1 MAGLS
6 PVGDGPAFVVFFSIF
21 LYPVGG
27 GMLYWNQLF
36 TRVFPEEDVE
46 MKHRTVNDYFK
57 QQWPRLSLFAAFT
70 LGVSFF
76 APLKNFQLKWL
87 IDSKSKQEA
96 LGYMGL
102 VFAITF
108 SSWFF
113 ERLSRRSFTRIA
125 CGAVEQVRQRILE
138 QVLYRTVAQYNAEGD
153 AAYLSLLT
161 TDLRTLYDD
170 YYMSLFSIVFWG
182 GIMLCALAM
191 YLYISPVMLLAIL
204 LVTILPLVLPRRTN
218 ERLKATR
225 DAFSLQMAGYTQ
237 QLKELLGGFEIIRSF
252 LREDAYAALHQKAA
266 RKARES
272 ELDYQQSL
280 NAMVTNTSLISNLIF
295 PVVMLVGLFLAFD
308 GRLTMGT
315 VSTAASMAN
324 FVITPCHQI
333 AQCWAKVKSSQGI
346 RQRLEAAM
354 AEPQVAEQG
363 EPIGHIDSI
372 QCETVRF
379 AYPNTAEPVLKD
391 ASLTVDA
398 AQKVALV
405 GESGCGKSTLA
416 KLLFQYY
423 PDYSGDILFNGRQ
436 VRTLDRTALYRRVGY
451 IAQTAYLFHD
461 TIRNNIC
468 LHEDF
473 PDEQLAH
480 AIAAAGLT
488 DWVASL
494 PDGLDTVISE
504 NGKNLSGGQ
513 RQRIGIARALI
524 VEPEFI
530 IADEPISAL
539 DMSIRAQVLN
549 LLRHLQKERDITYL
563 FIAHDLSV
571 MRYIS
576 DRIAVIHKGDIVE
589 LADAEELVNHAIHPY
604 TRSLLSAIPMPNP
617 RLERKKK
624 LLVYDPAMHD
634 YTAEPPQWQEL
645 RPNHFVLCNAAE
657 AVQWIRAL

>member
-1 MAGLS
+1 
-6 PVGDGPAFVVFFSIF
+6 
-21 LYPVGG
+21 
-27 GMLYWNQLF
+27 MLYWNQLF

-57 QQWPRLSLFAAFT
+57 QQWPRLILFAAFT

-113 ERLSRRSFTRIA
+113 ERLSRRSFTKIA

-138 QVLYRTVAQYNAEGD
+138 QVLHRTVAQYNAEGD

-204 LVTILPLVLPRRTN
+204 LVTIPPLVLPRRMN

-225 DAFSLQMAGYTQ
+225 DAFSLQMADYTQ

-354 AEPQVAEQG
+354 AEPQAAEQG
-363 EPIGHIDSI
+363 EPIGHIESI

-436 VRTLDRTALYRRVGY
+436 VRTLNRTALYRRVGY

-513 RQRIGIARALI
+513 RQRIGIARLALRSYDL
-524 VEPEFI
+524 I
-530 IADEPISAL
+530 IADEITASL
-539 DMSIRAQVLN
+539 DPDTSQQVMEN
-549 LLRHLQKERDITYL
+549 LIAMPCMVVAIT
-563 FIAHDLSV
+563 HDVAGSFMHQFDKV
-571 MRYIS
+571 YR
-576 DRIAVIHKGDIVE
+576 VE
-589 LADAEELVNHAIHPY
+589 HGVVRVA
-604 TRSLLSAIPMPNP
+604 
-617 RLERKKK
+617 
-624 LLVYDPAMHD
+624 
-634 YTAEPPQWQEL
+634 
-645 RPNHFVLCNAAE
+645 
-657 AVQWIRAL
+657 

>member
-1 MAGLS
+1 
-6 PVGDGPAFVVFFSIF
+6 
-21 LYPVGG
+21 
-27 GMLYWNQLF
+27 MLYWNQLF
-36 TRVFPEEDVE
+36 TCVFPEEDVE

-57 QQWPRLSLFAAFT
+57 QQWPRLILFAAFT

-204 LVTILPLVLPRRTN
+204 LVTIPPLVLPRRMN

-225 DAFSLQMAGYTQ
+225 DAFSLQMADYTQ

-354 AEPQVAEQG
+354 AEPQAAEQG

-513 RQRIGIARALI
+513 RQRIGIARLALRSYDL
-524 VEPEFI
+524 I
-530 IADEPISAL
+530 IADEITASL
-539 DMSIRAQVLN
+539 DPDTSQQVMEN
-549 LLRHLQKERDITYL
+549 LIAMPCIVVAIT
-563 FIAHDLSV
+563 HDVAGSFMHQFDKV
-571 MRYIS
+571 YR
-576 DRIAVIHKGDIVE
+576 VE
-589 LADAEELVNHAIHPY
+589 HGVVRVA
-604 TRSLLSAIPMPNP
+604 
-617 RLERKKK
+617 
-624 LLVYDPAMHD
+624 
-634 YTAEPPQWQEL
+634 
-645 RPNHFVLCNAAE
+645 
-657 AVQWIRAL
+657 

>member
-1 MAGLS
+1 
-6 PVGDGPAFVVFFSIF
+6 
-21 LYPVGG
+21 
-27 GMLYWNQLF
+27 MLYWNQLF
-36 TRVFPEEDVE
+36 TCVFPEEDVE

-57 QQWPRLSLFAAFT
+57 QQWPRLILFAAFT

-170 YYMSLFSIVFWG
+170 YYMSLFNIVFWG

-204 LVTILPLVLPRRTN
+204 LVTIPPLVLPRRMN

-225 DAFSLQMAGYTQ
+225 DAFSLQMADYTQ

-354 AEPQVAEQG
+354 AEPQAANQG
-363 EPIGHIDSI
+363 EPIGPIDSI

-513 RQRIGIARALI
+513 RQRIGIARLALRSYDL
-524 VEPEFI
+524 I
-530 IADEPISAL
+530 IADEITASL
-539 DMSIRAQVLN
+539 DPDTSQQVMEN
-549 LLRHLQKERDITYL
+549 LIAMPCMVVAIT
-563 FIAHDLSV
+563 HDVAGSFMHQFDKV
-571 MRYIS
+571 YR
-576 DRIAVIHKGDIVE
+576 VE
-589 LADAEELVNHAIHPY
+589 HGVV
-604 TRSLLSAIPMPNP
+604 R
-617 RLERKKK
+617 
-624 LLVYDPAMHD
+624 V
-634 YTAEPPQWQEL
+634 
-645 RPNHFVLCNAAE
+645 V
-657 AVQWIRAL
+657 

>member
-1 MAGLS
+1 
-6 PVGDGPAFVVFFSIF
+6 
-21 LYPVGG
+21 
-27 GMLYWNQLF
+27 
-36 TRVFPEEDVE
+36 

-57 QQWPRLSLFAAFT
+57 QQWPRLILFAAFT

-204 LVTILPLVLPRRTN
+204 LVTIPPLVLPRRMN

-225 DAFSLQMAGYTQ
+225 DAFSLQMAEYTQ

-354 AEPQVAEQG
+354 AEPQAAEQG

-513 RQRIGIARALI
+513 RQRIGIARLALRSYDL
-524 VEPEFI
+524 I
-530 IADEPISAL
+530 IADEITASL
-539 DMSIRAQVLN
+539 DPDTSQQVMEN
-549 LLRHLQKERDITYL
+549 LIAMPCMVVAIT
-563 FIAHDLSV
+563 HDVAGSFMHQFDKV
-571 MRYIS
+571 YR
-576 DRIAVIHKGDIVE
+576 VE
-589 LADAEELVNHAIHPY
+589 HGVVRVA
-604 TRSLLSAIPMPNP
+604 
-617 RLERKKK
+617 
-624 LLVYDPAMHD
+624 
-634 YTAEPPQWQEL
+634 
-645 RPNHFVLCNAAE
+645 
-657 AVQWIRAL
+657 

>member
-1 MAGLS
+1 
-6 PVGDGPAFVVFFSIF
+6 
-21 LYPVGG
+21 
-27 GMLYWNQLF
+27 
-36 TRVFPEEDVE
+36 

-57 QQWPRLSLFAAFT
+57 QQWPRLILFAAFT

-204 LVTILPLVLPRRTN
+204 LVTIPPLVLPRRMN

-225 DAFSLQMAGYTQ
+225 DAFSLQMADYTQ

-354 AEPQVAEQG
+354 AEPQAAEQG

-513 RQRIGIARALI
+513 RQRIGIARLALRSYDL
-524 VEPEFI
+524 I
-530 IADEPISAL
+530 IADEITASL
-539 DMSIRAQVLN
+539 DPDTSQQVMEN
-549 LLRHLQKERDITYL
+549 LIDKPCMVVAIT
-563 FIAHDLSV
+563 HDVAGSFMHQFDKV
-571 MRYIS
+571 YR
-576 DRIAVIHKGDIVE
+576 VE
-589 LADAEELVNHAIHPY
+589 HGVVRVA
-604 TRSLLSAIPMPNP
+604 
-617 RLERKKK
+617 
-624 LLVYDPAMHD
+624 
-634 YTAEPPQWQEL
+634 
-645 RPNHFVLCNAAE
+645 
-657 AVQWIRAL
+657 

>member
-1 MAGLS
+1 
-6 PVGDGPAFVVFFSIF
+6 
-21 LYPVGG
+21 
-27 GMLYWNQLF
+27 MLYWNQLF

-57 QQWPRLSLFAAFT
+57 QQWPRLILFAAFT

-113 ERLSRRSFTRIA
+113 ERLSRRSFTKIA

-138 QVLYRTVAQYNAEGD
+138 QVLHRTVAQYNAEGD

-182 GIMLCALAM
+182 GIILCALAM

-204 LVTILPLVLPRRTN
+204 LVTIPPLVLPRRMN
-218 ERLKATR
+218 ERLKSTR

-237 QLKELLGGFEIIRSF
+237 QLKELLGGFELIRSF

-354 AEPQVAEQG
+354 AEPQAAEQG
-363 EPIGHIDSI
+363 EPIGPIESI

-513 RQRIGIARALI
+513 RQRIGIARLALRSYDL
-524 VEPEFI
+524 I
-530 IADEPISAL
+530 IADEITASL
-539 DMSIRAQVLN
+539 DPDTSQQVMEN
-549 LLRHLQKERDITYL
+549 LIAMPCMVVAIT
-563 FIAHDLSV
+563 HDVAGSFMHQFDKV
-571 MRYIS
+571 YR
-576 DRIAVIHKGDIVE
+576 VE
-589 LADAEELVNHAIHPY
+589 HGVVRVA
-604 TRSLLSAIPMPNP
+604 
-617 RLERKKK
+617 
-624 LLVYDPAMHD
+624 
-634 YTAEPPQWQEL
+634 
-645 RPNHFVLCNAAE
+645 
-657 AVQWIRAL
+657 

>member
-1 MAGLS
+1 
-6 PVGDGPAFVVFFSIF
+6 
-21 LYPVGG
+21 
-27 GMLYWNQLF
+27 MLYWNQLF
-36 TRVFPEEDVE
+36 TCVFPEEDVE

-57 QQWPRLSLFAAFT
+57 QQWPRLILFAAFT

-204 LVTILPLVLPRRTN
+204 LVTIPPLVLPRRMN

-225 DAFSLQMAGYTQ
+225 DAFSLQMADYTQ

-354 AEPQVAEQG
+354 AEPQAAEQG
-363 EPIGHIDSI
+363 EPIGHIESI

-473 PDEQLAH
+473 PDEQLAQ

-513 RQRIGIARALI
+513 RQRIGIARLALRSYDL
-524 VEPEFI
+524 I
-530 IADEPISAL
+530 IADEITASL
-539 DMSIRAQVLN
+539 DPDTSQQVMEN
-549 LLRHLQKERDITYL
+549 LIAMPCMVVAIT
-563 FIAHDLSV
+563 HDVAGSFMHQFDKV
-571 MRYIS
+571 YR
-576 DRIAVIHKGDIVE
+576 VE
-589 LADAEELVNHAIHPY
+589 HGVVRVA
-604 TRSLLSAIPMPNP
+604 
-617 RLERKKK
+617 
-624 LLVYDPAMHD
+624 
-634 YTAEPPQWQEL
+634 
-645 RPNHFVLCNAAE
+645 
-657 AVQWIRAL
+657 

>member
-1 MAGLS
+1 
-6 PVGDGPAFVVFFSIF
+6 
-21 LYPVGG
+21 
-27 GMLYWNQLF
+27 MLYWSQLF

-57 QQWPRLSLFAAFT
+57 QQWPRLILFAAFT

-87 IDSKSKQEA
+87 IDSRSKQEA

-113 ERLSRRSFTRIA
+113 ERLSRRSFTKIA

-138 QVLYRTVAQYNAEGD
+138 QVLHRTVAQYNAEGD

-170 YYMSLFSIVFWG
+170 YYMSLFNIVFWG

-204 LVTILPLVLPRRTN
+204 LVTIPPLVLPRRMN

-237 QLKELLGGFEIIRSF
+237 QLKELLGGFEVIRSF

-266 RKARES
+266 RKTRES

-354 AEPQVAEQG
+354 AEPQAAEQG

-513 RQRIGIARALI
+513 RQRIGIARLALRSYDL
-524 VEPEFI
+524 I
-530 IADEPISAL
+530 IADEITASL
-539 DMSIRAQVLN
+539 DPDTSQQVMEN
-549 LLRHLQKERDITYL
+549 LIAMPCMVVAIT
-563 FIAHDLSV
+563 HDVSGAFMKRFDKVYRVTYGCV
-571 MRYIS
+571 M
-576 DRIAVIHKGDIVE
+576 E
-589 LADAEELVNHAIHPY
+589 
-604 TRSLLSAIPMPNP
+604 T
-617 RLERKKK
+617 
-624 LLVYDPAMHD
+624 
-634 YTAEPPQWQEL
+634 Q
-645 RPNHFVLCNAAE
+645 
-657 AVQWIRAL
+657 

>member
-1 MAGLS
+1 
-6 PVGDGPAFVVFFSIF
+6 
-21 LYPVGG
+21 
-27 GMLYWNQLF
+27 MLYWNQLF
-36 TRVFPEEDVE
+36 TRIFPEEDVE

-57 QQWPRLSLFAAFT
+57 QQWPRLILFAAFT

-204 LVTILPLVLPRRTN
+204 LVTIPPLVLPRRMN

-225 DAFSLQMAGYTQ
+225 DAFSLQMADYTQ

-354 AEPQVAEQG
+354 AEPQAAEQG

-513 RQRIGIARALI
+513 RQRIGIARLALRSYDL
-524 VEPEFI
+524 I
-530 IADEPISAL
+530 IADEITASL
-539 DMSIRAQVLN
+539 DPDTSQQVMEN
-549 LLRHLQKERDITYL
+549 LIAMPCMVVAIT
-563 FIAHDLSV
+563 HDVAGSFMHQFDKV
-571 MRYIS
+571 YR
-576 DRIAVIHKGDIVE
+576 VE
-589 LADAEELVNHAIHPY
+589 HGVVRVA
-604 TRSLLSAIPMPNP
+604 
-617 RLERKKK
+617 
-624 LLVYDPAMHD
+624 
-634 YTAEPPQWQEL
+634 
-645 RPNHFVLCNAAE
+645 
-657 AVQWIRAL
+657 

>member
-1 MAGLS
+1 
-6 PVGDGPAFVVFFSIF
+6 
-21 LYPVGG
+21 
-27 GMLYWNQLF
+27 MLYWNQLF
-36 TRVFPEEDVE
+36 TRIFPEEDVE

-57 QQWPRLSLFAAFT
+57 QQWPRLILFAAFT

-204 LVTILPLVLPRRTN
+204 LVTIPPLVLPRRMN

-225 DAFSLQMAGYTQ
+225 DAFSLQMADYTQ

-354 AEPQVAEQG
+354 AEPQAAEQG
-363 EPIGHIDSI
+363 EPIGPIESI

-513 RQRIGIARALI
+513 RQRIGIARLTLRNYDL
-524 VEPEFI
+524 I
-530 IADEPISAL
+530 IADEITASL
-539 DMSIRAQVLN
+539 DPDTSQQVMEN
-549 LLRHLQKERDITYL
+549 LIAMPCMVVAIT
-563 FIAHDLSV
+563 HDVAGSFMHQFDKV
-571 MRYIS
+571 YR
-576 DRIAVIHKGDIVE
+576 VE
-589 LADAEELVNHAIHPY
+589 HGVVRVA
-604 TRSLLSAIPMPNP
+604 
-617 RLERKKK
+617 
-624 LLVYDPAMHD
+624 
-634 YTAEPPQWQEL
+634 
-645 RPNHFVLCNAAE
+645 
-657 AVQWIRAL
+657 

>member
-1 MAGLS
+1 
-6 PVGDGPAFVVFFSIF
+6 
-21 LYPVGG
+21 
-27 GMLYWNQLF
+27 MLYWNQLF

-57 QQWPRLSLFAAFT
+57 QQWPRLILFAAFT

-138 QVLYRTVAQYNAEGD
+138 QVLHRTVAQYNAEGD

-170 YYMSLFSIVFWG
+170 YYMSLFNIVFWG

-204 LVTILPLVLPRRTN
+204 LVTIPPLVLPRRMN

-225 DAFSLQMAGYTQ
+225 DAFSLQMADYTQ
-237 QLKELLGGFEIIRSF
+237 QLKELLGGFEVIRSF
-252 LREDAYAALHQKAA
+252 LRENAYAALHQKAA
-266 RKARES
+266 HKARKS

-354 AEPQVAEQG
+354 AEPQAAEQG
-363 EPIGHIDSI
+363 EPIGPIESI

-513 RQRIGIARALI
+513 RQRIGIARLALRSYDL
-524 VEPEFI
+524 I
-530 IADEPISAL
+530 IADEITASL
-539 DMSIRAQVLN
+539 DPDTSQQVMEN
-549 LLRHLQKERDITYL
+549 LIAMPCMVVAIT
-563 FIAHDLSV
+563 HDVAGSFMHQFDKV
-571 MRYIS
+571 YR
-576 DRIAVIHKGDIVE
+576 VE
-589 LADAEELVNHAIHPY
+589 HGVVRVA
-604 TRSLLSAIPMPNP
+604 
-617 RLERKKK
+617 
-624 LLVYDPAMHD
+624 
-634 YTAEPPQWQEL
+634 
-645 RPNHFVLCNAAE
+645 
-657 AVQWIRAL
+657 

>member
-1 MAGLS
+1 
-6 PVGDGPAFVVFFSIF
+6 
-21 LYPVGG
+21 
-27 GMLYWNQLF
+27 MLYWNQLF

-57 QQWPRLSLFAAFT
+57 QQWPRLILFAAFT

-204 LVTILPLVLPRRTN
+204 LVTIPPLVLPRRMN

-237 QLKELLGGFEIIRSF
+237 QLKELLGGFELIRSF

-354 AEPQVAEQG
+354 AEPQAAEQG

-513 RQRIGIARALI
+513 RQRIGIARLALRSYDL
-524 VEPEFI
+524 I
-530 IADEPISAL
+530 IADEITASL
-539 DMSIRAQVLN
+539 DPDTSQQVMEN
-549 LLRHLQKERDITYL
+549 LIAMPCMVVAIT
-563 FIAHDLSV
+563 HDVAGSFMHQFNKV
-571 MRYIS
+571 YR
-576 DRIAVIHKGDIVE
+576 VE
-589 LADAEELVNHAIHPY
+589 HGVVRVA
-604 TRSLLSAIPMPNP
+604 
-617 RLERKKK
+617 
-624 LLVYDPAMHD
+624 
-634 YTAEPPQWQEL
+634 
-645 RPNHFVLCNAAE
+645 
-657 AVQWIRAL
+657 

>member
-1 MAGLS
+1 
-6 PVGDGPAFVVFFSIF
+6 
-21 LYPVGG
+21 
-27 GMLYWNQLF
+27 
-36 TRVFPEEDVE
+36 

-57 QQWPRLSLFAAFT
+57 QQWPRLILFAAFT

-113 ERLSRRSFTRIA
+113 ERLSRRSFTKIA
-125 CGAVEQVRQRILE
+125 CGTVEQVRQRILE
-138 QVLYRTVAQYNAEGD
+138 QVLHRTVAQYNAEGD

-170 YYMSLFSIVFWG
+170 YYMSLFNIVFWG

-204 LVTILPLVLPRRTN
+204 LVTIPPLVLPRRMN

-225 DAFSLQMAGYTQ
+225 DAFSLQMADYTQ

-354 AEPQVAEQG
+354 AEPQAAEQG

-513 RQRIGIARALI
+513 RQRIGIARLALRSYDL
-524 VEPEFI
+524 I
-530 IADEPISAL
+530 IADEITASL
-539 DMSIRAQVLN
+539 DPDTSQQVMEN
-549 LLRHLQKERDITYL
+549 LIAMPCMVVAIT
-563 FIAHDLSV
+563 HDVAGSFMHQFDKV
-571 MRYIS
+571 YR
-576 DRIAVIHKGDIVE
+576 VE
-589 LADAEELVNHAIHPY
+589 HGVVRVA
-604 TRSLLSAIPMPNP
+604 
-617 RLERKKK
+617 
-624 LLVYDPAMHD
+624 
-634 YTAEPPQWQEL
+634 
-645 RPNHFVLCNAAE
+645 
-657 AVQWIRAL
+657 

>member
-1 MAGLS
+1 
-6 PVGDGPAFVVFFSIF
+6 
-21 LYPVGG
+21 
-27 GMLYWNQLF
+27 
-36 TRVFPEEDVE
+36 

-204 LVTILPLVLPRRTN
+204 LVTIPPLVLPRRMN

-333 AQCWAKVKSSQGI
+333 AQCWAKIKSSQGI
-346 RQRLEAAM
+346 RQRLETAM
-354 AEPQVAEQG
+354 AEPQAAEQG

-513 RQRIGIARALI
+513 RQRIGIARLALRSYDL
-524 VEPEFI
+524 I
-530 IADEPISAL
+530 IADEITASL
-539 DMSIRAQVLN
+539 DPDTSQQVMEN
-549 LLRHLQKERDITYL
+549 LIAMPCMVVAIT
-563 FIAHDLSV
+563 HDVAGSFMHQFDKV
-571 MRYIS
+571 YR
-576 DRIAVIHKGDIVE
+576 VE
-589 LADAEELVNHAIHPY
+589 HGVVRVA
-604 TRSLLSAIPMPNP
+604 
-617 RLERKKK
+617 
-624 LLVYDPAMHD
+624 
-634 YTAEPPQWQEL
+634 
-645 RPNHFVLCNAAE
+645 
-657 AVQWIRAL
+657 

>member
-6 PVGDGPAFVVFFSIF
+6 PVGDGPAFVVLFSIF
-21 LYPVGG
+21 LYPVGD
-27 GMLYWNQLF
+27 MLYWNQLF

-57 QQWPRLSLFAAFT
+57 QQWPRLILFAAFT

-204 LVTILPLVLPRRTN
+204 LVTIPPLVLPRRMN

-237 QLKELLGGFEIIRSF
+237 QLKELLGGLETIRSF

-363 EPIGHIDSI
+363 EPIGPIDSI

-513 RQRIGIARALI
+513 RQRIGIARLALRSYDL
-524 VEPEFI
+524 I
-530 IADEPISAL
+530 IADEITASL
-539 DMSIRAQVLN
+539 DPDTSQQVMEN
-549 LLRHLQKERDITYL
+549 LIAMPCMVVAIT
-563 FIAHDLSV
+563 HDVAGSFV
-571 MRYIS
+571 HQF
-576 DRIAVIHKGDIVE
+576 DKGSRVE
-589 LADAEELVNHAIHPY
+589 HGVVRVA
-604 TRSLLSAIPMPNP
+604 
-617 RLERKKK
+617 
-624 LLVYDPAMHD
+624 
-634 YTAEPPQWQEL
+634 
-645 RPNHFVLCNAAE
+645 
-657 AVQWIRAL
+657 

>member
-1 MAGLS
+1 
-6 PVGDGPAFVVFFSIF
+6 
-21 LYPVGG
+21 
-27 GMLYWNQLF
+27 MLYWNQLF

-57 QQWPRLSLFAAFT
+57 QQWPRLILFAAFT

-204 LVTILPLVLPRRTN
+204 LVTIPPLVLPRRMN

-225 DAFSLQMAGYTQ
+225 DAFSLQMADYTQ

-252 LREDAYAALHQKAA
+252 LREDAYASLHQKAA

-354 AEPQVAEQG
+354 AEPQAAEQG

-513 RQRIGIARALI
+513 RQRIGIARLALRSYDL
-524 VEPEFI
+524 I
-530 IADEPISAL
+530 IADEITASL
-539 DMSIRAQVLN
+539 DPDTSQQVMEN
-549 LLRHLQKERDITYL
+549 LIAMPCMVVAIT
-563 FIAHDLSV
+563 HDVAGSFMHQFDKV
-571 MRYIS
+571 YR
-576 DRIAVIHKGDIVE
+576 VE
-589 LADAEELVNHAIHPY
+589 HGVVRVA
-604 TRSLLSAIPMPNP
+604 
-617 RLERKKK
+617 
-624 LLVYDPAMHD
+624 
-634 YTAEPPQWQEL
+634 
-645 RPNHFVLCNAAE
+645 
-657 AVQWIRAL
+657 

>member
-1 MAGLS
+1 
-6 PVGDGPAFVVFFSIF
+6 
-21 LYPVGG
+21 
-27 GMLYWNQLF
+27 MLYWNQLF

-57 QQWPRLSLFAAFT
+57 QQWPRLILFAAFT

-204 LVTILPLVLPRRTN
+204 LVTIPPLVLPRRMN

-237 QLKELLGGFEIIRSF
+237 QLKELLGGFELIRSF

-354 AEPQVAEQG
+354 AEPQAAEQG
-363 EPIGHIDSI
+363 GPIGHIDSI

-513 RQRIGIARALI
+513 RQRIGIARLALRSYDL
-524 VEPEFI
+524 I
-530 IADEPISAL
+530 IADEITASL
-539 DMSIRAQVLN
+539 DPDTSQQVMEN
-549 LLRHLQKERDITYL
+549 LIAMPCMVVAIT
-563 FIAHDLSV
+563 HDVAGSFMHQFDKV
-571 MRYIS
+571 YR
-576 DRIAVIHKGDIVE
+576 VE
-589 LADAEELVNHAIHPY
+589 HGVVRVA
-604 TRSLLSAIPMPNP
+604 
-617 RLERKKK
+617 
-624 LLVYDPAMHD
+624 
-634 YTAEPPQWQEL
+634 
-645 RPNHFVLCNAAE
+645 
-657 AVQWIRAL
+657 

>member
-1 MAGLS
+1 
-6 PVGDGPAFVVFFSIF
+6 
-21 LYPVGG
+21 
-27 GMLYWNQLF
+27 MLYWNQLF
-36 TRVFPEEDVE
+36 TCVFPEEDVE

-57 QQWPRLSLFAAFT
+57 QQWPRLILFAAFT

-108 SSWFF
+108 VSWFF
-113 ERLSRRSFTRIA
+113 ERLSRRSFTKIA

-138 QVLYRTVAQYNAEGD
+138 QVLHRTVAQYNAEGD

-170 YYMSLFSIVFWG
+170 YYMSLFNIVFWG

-204 LVTILPLVLPRRTN
+204 LVTIPPLVLPRRMN

-225 DAFSLQMAGYTQ
+225 DAFSLQMADYTQ

-354 AEPQVAEQG
+354 AEPQAAEQG

-513 RQRIGIARALI
+513 RQRIGIARLALRSYDL
-524 VEPEFI
+524 I
-530 IADEPISAL
+530 IADEITASL
-539 DMSIRAQVLN
+539 DPDTSQQVMEN
-549 LLRHLQKERDITYL
+549 LIAMPCMVVAIT
-563 FIAHDLSV
+563 HDVAGSFMHQFDKV
-571 MRYIS
+571 YR
-576 DRIAVIHKGDIVE
+576 VE
-589 LADAEELVNHAIHPY
+589 HGVVRVA
-604 TRSLLSAIPMPNP
+604 
-617 RLERKKK
+617 
-624 LLVYDPAMHD
+624 
-634 YTAEPPQWQEL
+634 
-645 RPNHFVLCNAAE
+645 
-657 AVQWIRAL
+657 

>member
-1 MAGLS
+1 
-6 PVGDGPAFVVFFSIF
+6 
-21 LYPVGG
+21 
-27 GMLYWNQLF
+27 MLYWNQLF

-57 QQWPRLSLFAAFT
+57 QQWPRLILFAAFT

-204 LVTILPLVLPRRTN
+204 LVTIPPLVLPRRMN

-363 EPIGHIDSI
+363 EPIGRIDSI

-513 RQRIGIARALI
+513 RQRIGIARLALRSYDL
-524 VEPEFI
+524 I
-530 IADEPISAL
+530 IADEITASL
-539 DMSIRAQVLN
+539 DPDTSQQVMEN
-549 LLRHLQKERDITYL
+549 LIAMPCMVVAIT
-563 FIAHDLSV
+563 HDVAGSFMHQFDKV
-571 MRYIS
+571 YR
-576 DRIAVIHKGDIVE
+576 VE
-589 LADAEELVNHAIHPY
+589 HGVVRVA
-604 TRSLLSAIPMPNP
+604 
-617 RLERKKK
+617 
-624 LLVYDPAMHD
+624 
-634 YTAEPPQWQEL
+634 
-645 RPNHFVLCNAAE
+645 
-657 AVQWIRAL
+657 

>member
-1 MAGLS
+1 
-6 PVGDGPAFVVFFSIF
+6 
-21 LYPVGG
+21 
-27 GMLYWNQLF
+27 
-36 TRVFPEEDVE
+36 

-57 QQWPRLSLFAAFT
+57 QQWPRLILFAAFT

-204 LVTILPLVLPRRTN
+204 LVTIPPLVLPRRMN

-225 DAFSLQMAGYTQ
+225 DAFSLQMADYTQ

-354 AEPQVAEQG
+354 AEPQAAEQG
-363 EPIGHIDSI
+363 EPIGPIESI

-513 RQRIGIARALI
+513 RQRIGIARLALRSYDL
-524 VEPEFI
+524 I
-530 IADEPISAL
+530 IADEITASL
-539 DMSIRAQVLN
+539 DPDTSQQVMEN
-549 LLRHLQKERDITYL
+549 LIAMPCMVVAIT
-563 FIAHDLSV
+563 HDVAGSFMHQFDKV
-571 MRYIS
+571 YR
-576 DRIAVIHKGDIVE
+576 VE
-589 LADAEELVNHAIHPY
+589 HGVVRVA
-604 TRSLLSAIPMPNP
+604 
-617 RLERKKK
+617 
-624 LLVYDPAMHD
+624 
-634 YTAEPPQWQEL
+634 
-645 RPNHFVLCNAAE
+645 
-657 AVQWIRAL
+657 

>member
-1 MAGLS
+1 
-6 PVGDGPAFVVFFSIF
+6 
-21 LYPVGG
+21 
-27 GMLYWNQLF
+27 MLYWNQLF
-36 TRVFPEEDVE
+36 TCVFPEEDVE

-57 QQWPRLSLFAAFT
+57 QQWPRLILFAAFT

-204 LVTILPLVLPRRTN
+204 LVTIPPLVLPRRMN

-225 DAFSLQMAGYTQ
+225 DAFSLQMADYTQ

-354 AEPQVAEQG
+354 AEPQAAEQG
-363 EPIGHIDSI
+363 EPIGPIESI

-513 RQRIGIARALI
+513 RQRIGIARLALRSYDL
-524 VEPEFI
+524 I
-530 IADEPISAL
+530 IADEITASL
-539 DMSIRAQVLN
+539 DPDTSQQVMGN
-549 LLRHLQKERDITYL
+549 LIAMPCMVVAIT
-563 FIAHDLSV
+563 HDVAGSFMHQFDKV
-571 MRYIS
+571 YR
-576 DRIAVIHKGDIVE
+576 VE
-589 LADAEELVNHAIHPY
+589 HGVVRVA
-604 TRSLLSAIPMPNP
+604 
-617 RLERKKK
+617 
-624 LLVYDPAMHD
+624 
-634 YTAEPPQWQEL
+634 
-645 RPNHFVLCNAAE
+645 
-657 AVQWIRAL
+657 

>member
-1 MAGLS
+1 
-6 PVGDGPAFVVFFSIF
+6 
-21 LYPVGG
+21 
-27 GMLYWNQLF
+27 MLYWNQLF
-36 TRVFPEEDVE
+36 TCVFPEEDVE

-57 QQWPRLSLFAAFT
+57 QQWPRLILFAAFT

-113 ERLSRRSFTRIA
+113 ERLSRRSFTKIA

-138 QVLYRTVAQYNAEGD
+138 QVLHRTVAQYNAEGD

-170 YYMSLFSIVFWG
+170 YYMSLFNIVFWG

-191 YLYISPVMLLAIL
+191 YLYISTVMLLAIL
-204 LVTILPLVLPRRTN
+204 LVTIPPLVLPRRMN

-225 DAFSLQMAGYTQ
+225 DAFSLQMADYTQ

-354 AEPQVAEQG
+354 AEPQAAEQG

-513 RQRIGIARALI
+513 RQRIGIARLALRSYDL
-524 VEPEFI
+524 I
-530 IADEPISAL
+530 IADEITASL
-539 DMSIRAQVLN
+539 DPDTSQQVMEN
-549 LLRHLQKERDITYL
+549 LIAMPCMVVAIT
-563 FIAHDLSV
+563 HDVAGSFMHQFDKV
-571 MRYIS
+571 YR
-576 DRIAVIHKGDIVE
+576 VE
-589 LADAEELVNHAIHPY
+589 HGVVRVA
-604 TRSLLSAIPMPNP
+604 
-617 RLERKKK
+617 
-624 LLVYDPAMHD
+624 
-634 YTAEPPQWQEL
+634 
-645 RPNHFVLCNAAE
+645 
-657 AVQWIRAL
+657 

>member
-1 MAGLS
+1 
-6 PVGDGPAFVVFFSIF
+6 
-21 LYPVGG
+21 
-27 GMLYWNQLF
+27 MLYWNQLF
-36 TRVFPEEDVE
+36 TCVFPEEDVE

-57 QQWPRLSLFAAFT
+57 QQWPRLILFAAFT

-113 ERLSRRSFTRIA
+113 ERLSRRSFTKIA

-138 QVLYRTVAQYNAEGD
+138 QVLHRTVAQYNAEGD

-170 YYMSLFSIVFWG
+170 YYMSLFNIVFWG

-204 LVTILPLVLPRRTN
+204 LVTIPPLVLPRRMN

-225 DAFSLQMAGYTQ
+225 DAFSLQMADYTQ

-354 AEPQVAEQG
+354 AEPQAAEQG
-363 EPIGHIDSI
+363 EPIGPIESI

-513 RQRIGIARALI
+513 RQRIGIARLALRSYDL
-524 VEPEFI
+524 I
-530 IADEPISAL
+530 IADEITASL
-539 DMSIRAQVLN
+539 DPDTSQQVMEN
-549 LLRHLQKERDITYL
+549 LIAMPCMVVAIT
-563 FIAHDLSV
+563 HDVAGSFMHQFDKV
-571 MRYIS
+571 YR
-576 DRIAVIHKGDIVE
+576 VE
-589 LADAEELVNHAIHPY
+589 HGVVRVA
-604 TRSLLSAIPMPNP
+604 
-617 RLERKKK
+617 
-624 LLVYDPAMHD
+624 
-634 YTAEPPQWQEL
+634 
-645 RPNHFVLCNAAE
+645 
-657 AVQWIRAL
+657 

>member
-1 MAGLS
+1 
-6 PVGDGPAFVVFFSIF
+6 
-21 LYPVGG
+21 
-27 GMLYWNQLF
+27 MLYWNQLF
-36 TRVFPEEDVE
+36 TCVFPEEDVE

-57 QQWPRLSLFAAFT
+57 QQWPRLILFAAFT

-204 LVTILPLVLPRRTN
+204 LVTIPPLVLPRRMN

-225 DAFSLQMAGYTQ
+225 DAFSLQMADYTQ

-252 LREDAYAALHQKAA
+252 LREDTYAALHQKAA

-354 AEPQVAEQG
+354 AEPQAAEQG

-513 RQRIGIARALI
+513 RQRIGIARLALRSYDL
-524 VEPEFI
+524 I
-530 IADEPISAL
+530 IADEITASL
-539 DMSIRAQVLN
+539 DPDTSQQVMEN
-549 LLRHLQKERDITYL
+549 LIAMPCMVVAIT
-563 FIAHDLSV
+563 HDVAGSFMHQFDKV
-571 MRYIS
+571 YR
-576 DRIAVIHKGDIVE
+576 VE
-589 LADAEELVNHAIHPY
+589 HGVVRVA
-604 TRSLLSAIPMPNP
+604 
-617 RLERKKK
+617 
-624 LLVYDPAMHD
+624 
-634 YTAEPPQWQEL
+634 
-645 RPNHFVLCNAAE
+645 
-657 AVQWIRAL
+657 

>member
-1 MAGLS
+1 
-6 PVGDGPAFVVFFSIF
+6 
-21 LYPVGG
+21 
-27 GMLYWNQLF
+27 MLYWNQLF

-57 QQWPRLSLFAAFT
+57 QQWPRLILFAAFT

-204 LVTILPLVLPRRTN
+204 LVTIPPLVLPRRMN

-225 DAFSLQMAGYTQ
+225 DAFSLQMADYTQ

-354 AEPQVAEQG
+354 AEPQAADQG
-363 EPIGHIDSI
+363 EPIGPIESI

-513 RQRIGIARALI
+513 RQRIGIARLALRSYDL
-524 VEPEFI
+524 I
-530 IADEPISAL
+530 IADEITASL
-539 DMSIRAQVLN
+539 DPDTSQQVMEN
-549 LLRHLQKERDITYL
+549 LIAMPCMVVAIT
-563 FIAHDLSV
+563 HDVAGSFMHQFDKV
-571 MRYIS
+571 YR
-576 DRIAVIHKGDIVE
+576 VE
-589 LADAEELVNHAIHPY
+589 HGVVRVA
-604 TRSLLSAIPMPNP
+604 
-617 RLERKKK
+617 
-624 LLVYDPAMHD
+624 
-634 YTAEPPQWQEL
+634 
-645 RPNHFVLCNAAE
+645 
-657 AVQWIRAL
+657 

>member
-1 MAGLS
+1 
-6 PVGDGPAFVVFFSIF
+6 
-21 LYPVGG
+21 
-27 GMLYWNQLF
+27 MLYWNQLF

-57 QQWPRLSLFAAFT
+57 QQWPRLILFAAFT

-113 ERLSRRSFTRIA
+113 ERLSRRSFTKIA

-138 QVLYRTVAQYNAEGD
+138 QVLHRTVAQYNAEGD

-170 YYMSLFSIVFWG
+170 YYMSLFNIVFWG

-204 LVTILPLVLPRRTN
+204 LVTIPPLVLPRRMN

-225 DAFSLQMAGYTQ
+225 DAFSLQMADYTQ

-354 AEPQVAEQG
+354 AEPQAAEQG
-363 EPIGHIDSI
+363 EPIGHIESI

-513 RQRIGIARALI
+513 RQRIGIARLTLRNYDL
-524 VEPEFI
+524 I
-530 IADEPISAL
+530 IADEITASL
-539 DMSIRAQVLN
+539 DPDTSQQVMEN
-549 LLRHLQKERDITYL
+549 LIAMPCMVVAIT
-563 FIAHDLSV
+563 HDVAGSFMHQFDKV
-571 MRYIS
+571 YR
-576 DRIAVIHKGDIVE
+576 VE
-589 LADAEELVNHAIHPY
+589 HGGVRVA
-604 TRSLLSAIPMPNP
+604 
-617 RLERKKK
+617 
-624 LLVYDPAMHD
+624 
-634 YTAEPPQWQEL
+634 
-645 RPNHFVLCNAAE
+645 
-657 AVQWIRAL
+657 

>member
-1 MAGLS
+1 
-6 PVGDGPAFVVFFSIF
+6 
-21 LYPVGG
+21 
-27 GMLYWNQLF
+27 
-36 TRVFPEEDVE
+36 

-57 QQWPRLSLFAAFT
+57 QQWPRLILFAAFT

-113 ERLSRRSFTRIA
+113 ERLSRRSFTKIA

-138 QVLYRTVAQYNAEGD
+138 QVLHRTVAQYNAEGD

-170 YYMSLFSIVFWG
+170 YYMSLFNIVFWG

-204 LVTILPLVLPRRTN
+204 LVTIPPLVLPRRMN

-225 DAFSLQMAGYTQ
+225 DAFSLQMADYTQ

-266 RKARES
+266 HKARKS

-354 AEPQVAEQG
+354 AEPQAAEQG

-513 RQRIGIARALI
+513 RQRIGIARLALRSYDL
-524 VEPEFI
+524 I
-530 IADEPISAL
+530 IADEITASL
-539 DMSIRAQVLN
+539 DPDTSQQVMEN
-549 LLRHLQKERDITYL
+549 LIAMPCMVVAIT
-563 FIAHDLSV
+563 HDVAGSFMHQFDKV
-571 MRYIS
+571 YR
-576 DRIAVIHKGDIVE
+576 VE
-589 LADAEELVNHAIHPY
+589 HGVVRVA
-604 TRSLLSAIPMPNP
+604 
-617 RLERKKK
+617 
-624 LLVYDPAMHD
+624 
-634 YTAEPPQWQEL
+634 
-645 RPNHFVLCNAAE
+645 
-657 AVQWIRAL
+657 

>member
-6 PVGDGPAFVVFFSIF
+6 PVGDSPAFVVFFSIF

-57 QQWPRLSLFAAFT
+57 QQWPRLILFAAFT

-204 LVTILPLVLPRRTN
+204 LVTIPPLVLPRRMN

-225 DAFSLQMAGYTQ
+225 DAFSLQMADYTQ

-354 AEPQVAEQG
+354 AEPQAAEQG
-363 EPIGHIDSI
+363 KPIGRIDSI

-379 AYPNTAEPVLKD
+379 AYPGAAEPVLKD

-513 RQRIGIARALI
+513 RQRIGIARLALRSYDL
-524 VEPEFI
+524 I
-530 IADEPISAL
+530 IADEITASL
-539 DMSIRAQVLN
+539 DPDTSQQVMEN
-549 LLRHLQKERDITYL
+549 LIAMPCMVVAIT
-563 FIAHDLSV
+563 HDVAGSFMHQFDKV
-571 MRYIS
+571 YR
-576 DRIAVIHKGDIVE
+576 VE
-589 LADAEELVNHAIHPY
+589 HGVVRVA
-604 TRSLLSAIPMPNP
+604 
-617 RLERKKK
+617 
-624 LLVYDPAMHD
+624 
-634 YTAEPPQWQEL
+634 
-645 RPNHFVLCNAAE
+645 
-657 AVQWIRAL
+657 

>member
-1 MAGLS
+1 
-6 PVGDGPAFVVFFSIF
+6 
-21 LYPVGG
+21 
-27 GMLYWNQLF
+27 MLYWNQLF

-57 QQWPRLSLFAAFT
+57 QQWPRLILFAAFT

-113 ERLSRRSFTRIA
+113 ERLSRRSFTKIA

-204 LVTILPLVLPRRTN
+204 LVTIPPLVLPRRMN

-225 DAFSLQMAGYTQ
+225 DAFSLQMADYTQ

-280 NAMVTNTSLISNLIF
+280 NTMVTNTSLISNLIF

-354 AEPQVAEQG
+354 AEPQAAEQG
-363 EPIGHIDSI
+363 EPIGPIDSI

-513 RQRIGIARALI
+513 RQRIGIARLALRSYDL
-524 VEPEFI
+524 I
-530 IADEPISAL
+530 IADEITASL
-539 DMSIRAQVLN
+539 DPDTSQQVMEN
-549 LLRHLQKERDITYL
+549 LIAMPCMVVAIT
-563 FIAHDLSV
+563 HDVAGSFMHQFDKV
-571 MRYIS
+571 YR
-576 DRIAVIHKGDIVE
+576 VE
-589 LADAEELVNHAIHPY
+589 HGVVRVA
-604 TRSLLSAIPMPNP
+604 
-617 RLERKKK
+617 
-624 LLVYDPAMHD
+624 
-634 YTAEPPQWQEL
+634 
-645 RPNHFVLCNAAE
+645 
-657 AVQWIRAL
+657 

>member
-1 MAGLS
+1 
-6 PVGDGPAFVVFFSIF
+6 
-21 LYPVGG
+21 
-27 GMLYWNQLF
+27 
-36 TRVFPEEDVE
+36 

-57 QQWPRLSLFAAFT
+57 QQWPRLILFAAFT

-113 ERLSRRSFTRIA
+113 ERLSRRSFTKIA

-138 QVLYRTVAQYNAEGD
+138 QVLHRTVAQYNAEGD

-170 YYMSLFSIVFWG
+170 YYMSLFNIVFWG

-204 LVTILPLVLPRRTN
+204 LVTIPPLVLPRRMN

-225 DAFSLQMAGYTQ
+225 DAFSLQMADYTQ
-237 QLKELLGGFEIIRSF
+237 QLKELLGGFEVIRSF
-252 LREDAYAALHQKAA
+252 LRENAYAALHQKAA
-266 RKARES
+266 HKARKS

-354 AEPQVAEQG
+354 AEPQAAEQG

-513 RQRIGIARALI
+513 RQRIGIARLALRSYDL
-524 VEPEFI
+524 I
-530 IADEPISAL
+530 IADEITASL
-539 DMSIRAQVLN
+539 DPDTSQQVMEN
-549 LLRHLQKERDITYL
+549 LIAMPCMVVAIT
-563 FIAHDLSV
+563 HDVAGSFMHQFDKV
-571 MRYIS
+571 YR
-576 DRIAVIHKGDIVE
+576 VE
-589 LADAEELVNHAIHPY
+589 HGVVRVA
-604 TRSLLSAIPMPNP
+604 
-617 RLERKKK
+617 
-624 LLVYDPAMHD
+624 
-634 YTAEPPQWQEL
+634 
-645 RPNHFVLCNAAE
+645 
-657 AVQWIRAL
+657 

>member
-1 MAGLS
+1 
-6 PVGDGPAFVVFFSIF
+6 
-21 LYPVGG
+21 
-27 GMLYWNQLF
+27 MLYWNQLF
-36 TRVFPEEDVE
+36 TCVFPEEDVE
-46 MKHRTVNDYFK
+46 MKHRTVNDYSK
-57 QQWPRLSLFAAFT
+57 QQWPRLILFAAFT

-87 IDSKSKQEA
+87 IDSQSKQEA

-204 LVTILPLVLPRRTN
+204 LVTIPPLVLPRRMN

-225 DAFSLQMAGYTQ
+225 DAFSLQMADYTQ

-354 AEPQVAEQG
+354 AEPQAAEQG

-513 RQRIGIARALI
+513 RQRIGIARLALRSYDL
-524 VEPEFI
+524 I
-530 IADEPISAL
+530 IADEITASL
-539 DMSIRAQVLN
+539 DPDTSQQVMEN
-549 LLRHLQKERDITYL
+549 LIAMPCMVVAIT
-563 FIAHDLSV
+563 HDVAGSFMHQFDKV
-571 MRYIS
+571 YR
-576 DRIAVIHKGDIVE
+576 VE
-589 LADAEELVNHAIHPY
+589 HGVVRVA
-604 TRSLLSAIPMPNP
+604 
-617 RLERKKK
+617 
-624 LLVYDPAMHD
+624 
-634 YTAEPPQWQEL
+634 
-645 RPNHFVLCNAAE
+645 
-657 AVQWIRAL
+657 